1 MFEVNN
7 NNPNKKLTISA
18 DSSPTNILNSQVMP
32 TVYQYLQRFAAA
44 PNLNEKLKFT
54 YGSDYNV
61 HAAKTILDNWLIGD
75 FSTIPSIEL
84 VERVDLAGANGAF
97 ASATNK
103 IYLSKDI
110 LTGDITNTGAV
121 EDVIIEE
128 IGHSIDAQVNAV
140 DAPGDE
146 GAIFA
151 ATVQGKVLSS
161 EELSVLKAED
171 DSAVVILGGKPIV
184 IEQNTMSSPQ
194 TINNSTGYFT
204 GRQLY
209 SSQSVSTNNDKYY
222 RFTIGQS
229 AGRLSVGL
237 KDMYGSADVSLIRD
251 SNNNGRV
258 DSGEVLASS
267 EGSSN
272 KSISGNQLDN
282 LSAGTYYLRVKG
294 NSSYGIA
301 VNLDQAGNSRVS
313 GSQGIFSISTARN
326 LGPLS
331 DIALSQDYQFR
342 DFVGSGLGDPVDYYS
357 FRLDTA
363 RSLSFA
369 LRDMTGNANVY
380 IEDGNGTVLGKS
392 ENGGS
397 ADELGSVNLAGNTNY
412 YVRVAPVGSEST
424 NYRLVLNPGQA
435 ITQISDNA
443 GNTPNQASQITLAR
457 NGNTWR
463 DWVGSSDNNDY
474 YRFTLNNK
482 SNLNLRLDGLSADA
496 NVEILNNNNNVIY
509 SSTKTGSNNEEIS
522 RTLDAGTYSVRVYPQ
537 SGNTYYNLNI
547 KADLNW
553 GRVTRAGQNESFSVG
568 LERVGDDG
576 KGSPRP
582 IESGRNTWVVI
593 HGYKGQPWTGE
604 FPALAKALDAAD
616 DQVLTLDW
624 SSIAHDKYGG
634 TFSIPGDSAK
644 WIPTVADWASQKLKD
659 LGFDYGISQN
669 KLNLVGFSLG
679 AYVAAEIASR
689 MPGGVN
695 KIVALDP
702 ATTGGIG
709 DYGNKARSIKFS
721 DNSQFSWGFYGSAAG
736 DPARTATADE
746 SWSVGFGKIRPDQN
760 HGHVVNL
767 FASMVDQARTNSN
780 PVSTYFGINKM
791 GLDIHKPLA
800 VDQYDETGSR
810 VSWGLGGPFEGRL
823 EARQDNN
830 QRWVPQK
837 LEYMGRIN
845 EKNTITA

>member
-1 MFEVNN
+1 MFELNN
-7 NNPNKKLTISA
+7 TNPNPSLTISA
-18 DSSPTNILNSQVMP
+18 NPTPTNILTSQVMP
-32 TVYQYLQRFAAA
+32 TVYQDLQRFAGDPA
-44 PNLNEKLKFT
+44 LKEKLQLAF
-54 YGSDYNV
+54 GADYNV
-61 HAAKTILDNWLIGD
+61 QTAQTILDNWLIGD
-75 FSTIPSIEL
+75 FSTIPPIEL
-84 VERVDLAGANGAF
+84 VEREDLAGANGAF

-103 IYLSKDI
+103 IYLSKDT
-110 LTGDITNTGAV
+110 LTGESTDTAAL
-121 EDVIIEE
+121 EDVILEE
-128 IGHSIDAQVNAV
+128 IGHSIDARVNAI

-146 GAIFA
+146 GAIFVA
-151 ATVQGKVLSS
+151 AVRGKALSS
-161 EELSVLKAED
+161 EELAALKAED
-171 DSAVVILGGKPIV
+171 DSAVVIMGGKPIV
-184 IEQNTMSSPQ
+184 IEKNTMSNPQ

-251 SNNNGRV
+251 ANNNGRV

-282 LSAGTYYLRVKG
+282 LSAGTYYVRVKG
-294 NSSYGIA
+294 NTSYGIA
-301 VNLDQAGNSRVS
+301 VNLDQAGNSRVA
-313 GSQGIFSISTARN
+313 GTQGIFSISTARN
-326 LGPLS
+326 LGTLS
-331 DIALSQDYQFR
+331 DIAPSQDYQFR

-380 IEDGNGTVLGKS
+380 IEDGNGTVLAKS

-397 ADELGSVNLAGNTNY
+397 GEELGSLNLAGNTNY

-443 GNTPNQASQITLAR
+443 GNTPSTARQILVDR

-496 NVEILNNNNNVIY
+496 NVQILNSSNNVIS
-509 SSTKTGSNNEEIS
+509 SSTKSGSNNEEIS

-553 GRVTRAGQNESFSVG
+553 GKVTRAGQNESFPVG

-576 KGSPRP
+576 KGSPKP

-593 HGYKGQPWTGE
+593 HGFDGEPSTGE

-624 SSIAHDKYGG
+624 SSIAKKYGG
-634 TFSIPGDSAK
+634 NIFYAGNVAD
-644 WIPTVADWASQKLKD
+644 WIPTVADWASKKLKD
-659 LGFDYGISQN
+659 LGFDDKNVSQN

-679 AYVAAEIASR
+679 AYVAAEIASL

-702 ATTGGIG
+702 ASTGGLVA
-709 DYGNKARSIKFS
+709 YGNKARSIKFR
-721 DNSQFSWGFYGSAAG
+721 DNSQFSWGFYSSAAG
-736 DPARTATADE
+736 DPRRAATADE
-746 SWSVGFGKIRPDQN
+746 SWSIGFGSIDPPAN
-760 HGHVVNL
+760 HGRAVNL

-780 PVSTYFGINKM
+780 RVSTYFGINKM
-791 GLDIHKPLA
+791 GPDIHKPLQL
-800 VDQYDETGSR
+800 DQYDETGRR
-810 VSWGLGGPFEGRL
+810 VIWGLGESFEGRL

-830 QRWVPQK
+830 QRWVPKK
-837 LEYMGRIN
+837 LEYMGSIYDI
-845 EKNTITA
+845 KTITA

>member
-1 MFEVNN
+1 MFELNN
-7 NNPNKKLTISA
+7 TNPNQSLTNYANPAS
-18 DSSPTNILNSQVMP
+18 TNILSSQVIP
-32 TVYQYLQRFAAA
+32 TVYQDLQRFAAD
-44 PNLNEKLKFT
+44 PNLNEKLKLTF
-54 YGSDYNV
+54 GSDYNV
-61 HAAKTILDNWLIGD
+61 QTAQTILDNWLIGD
-75 FSTIPSIEL
+75 FSTIPPIEL
-84 VERVDLAGANGAF
+84 VEREDIAGANGAF
-97 ASATNK
+97 AAATNK

-110 LTGDITNTGAV
+110 LTGEFTNTEAIK
-121 EDVIIEE
+121 DVILEE
-128 IGHSIDAQVNAV
+128 IGHSIDAMANPV

-161 EELSVLKAED
+161 EELSALKAED
-171 DSAVVILGGKPIV
+171 DRAVVIRGGKPIV
-184 IEQNTMSSPQ
+184 IEQNTMSNPQ
-194 TINNSTGYFT
+194 TINNSTGFFT
-204 GRQLY
+204 GRQFY

-222 RFTIGQS
+222 RFTIGS

-251 SNNNGRV
+251 ANNNGRV
-258 DSGEVLASS
+258 DSGEVLGSS

-272 KSISGNQLDN
+272 KLISGNQLDN
-282 LSAGTYYLRVKG
+282 LSAGTYYVRVKG
-294 NSSYGIA
+294 NASYGIA
-301 VNLDQAGNSRVS
+301 VNLDQAGNSRVA

-326 LGPLS
+326 LPTLS
-331 DIALSQDYQFR
+331 DIAASQDYQFS

-380 IEDGNGTVLGKS
+380 IEDGNGTVLAKS

-397 ADELGSVNLAGNTNY
+397 ADELGSLNLAGNTNY
-412 YVRVAPVGSEST
+412 YVRVDPVGSEST
-424 NYRLVLNPGQA
+424 NYRLVLNPGQV
-435 ITQISDNA
+435 ITQIPDSA
-443 GNTPNQASQITLAR
+443 GNTVSTARQISVDR

-496 NVEILNNNNNVIY
+496 NVEILNSSNNVIS
-509 SSTKTGSNNEEIS
+509 SSTKSGSNNEEIS

-702 ATTGGIG
+702 ASKGGIG
-709 DYGNKARSIKFS
+709 EYGKNNAPSIRFS
-721 DNSQFSWGFYGSAAG
+721 NNSQFSWGFYGSAAG
-736 DPARTATADE
+736 DPGIASTADE
-746 SWSVGFGKIRPDQN
+746 SWSVGFGSNNIRAN

-767 FASMVDQARTNSN
+767 FASMVDRARTNSDR
-780 PVSTYFGINKM
+780 VSTYFGINKM
-791 GLDIHKPLA
+791 GPNIHTPLQL
-800 VDQYDETGSR
+800 DQYDETGRR
-810 VSWGLGGPFEGRL
+810 VIWGFGDKFEGRL

-837 LEYMGRIN
+837 LEYMGIIYDI
-845 EKNTITA
+845 NTITA